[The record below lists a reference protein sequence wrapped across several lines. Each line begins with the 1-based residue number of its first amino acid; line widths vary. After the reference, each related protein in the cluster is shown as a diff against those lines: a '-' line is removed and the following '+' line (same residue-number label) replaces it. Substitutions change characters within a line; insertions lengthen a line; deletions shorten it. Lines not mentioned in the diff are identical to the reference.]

1 MMTFFLKEIIW
12 FDFFSPLLQALTC
25 QNWDLRATSGEGANE
40 LIDNQE
46 LIFLQCRVPNIEKT
60 YSEKNKRIR
69 EWWESNPGHQLT
81 RRE

>member
-1 MMTFFLKEIIW
+1 MTFFLKEIIW

-46 LIFLQCRVPNIEKT
+46 LIFLQCRVPNIEKPT
-60 YSEKNKRIR
+60 LKKIR
-69 EWWESNPGHQLT
+69 EWRESNPGHQLT